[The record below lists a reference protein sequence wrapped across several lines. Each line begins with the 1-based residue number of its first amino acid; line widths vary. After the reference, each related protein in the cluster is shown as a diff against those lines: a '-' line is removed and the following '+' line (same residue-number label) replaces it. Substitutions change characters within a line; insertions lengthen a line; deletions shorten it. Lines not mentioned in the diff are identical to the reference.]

1 MHFSKTVISMYT
13 HEKLFNG
20 FFFFRSTGDSSYF
33 YLYRI
38 SYMWYSLIGF
48 LLTFV
53 LGLLIS
59 NLSRLFI
66 KNQKNHVLDTNLFF
80 PVIARRIRYRRRRA
94 MENAGRPSLY
104 RKYSLTDINHEKDN
118 AADKICTRL

>member
-1 MHFSKTVISMYT
+1 MYT
-13 HEKLFNG
+13 HERLFNKLSY
-20 FFFFRSTGDSSYF
+20 FFFRNTDDSSYF

-66 KNQKNHVLDTNLFF
+66 KNQNELDTNLFF
-80 PVIARRIRYRRRRA
+80 PVIARRIRYKQRNNIQN
-94 MENAGRPSLY
+94 EGKSSLDK
-104 RKYSLTDINHEKDN
+104 KYSLSDEIHGRN
-118 AADKICTRL
+118 ADKICTRF

>member
-1 MHFSKTVISMYT
+1 MDYF
-13 HEKLFNG
+13 L
-20 FFFFRSTGDSSYF
+20 FRSTGDSSYF

-53 LGLLIS
+53 FGLLIS

-66 KNQKNHVLDTNLFF
+66 KNQNDELDTNLFF
-80 PVIARRIRYRRRRA
+80 PVIARRIHHRRNNIQN
-94 MENAGRPSLY
+94 EGKSSL
-104 RKYSLTDINHEKDN
+104 
-118 AADKICTRL
+118 DKK